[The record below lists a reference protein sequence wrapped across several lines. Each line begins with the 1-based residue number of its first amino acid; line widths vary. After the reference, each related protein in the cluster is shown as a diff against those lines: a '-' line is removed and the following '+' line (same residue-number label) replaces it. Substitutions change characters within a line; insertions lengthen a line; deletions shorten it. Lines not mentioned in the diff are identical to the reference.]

1 MERTDEGGR
10 FVRSRLHSTTQMLSY
25 GATADSIG
33 AQAPMIWL
41 YEKDDQSLRLETRY
55 DNRTLQYVLITHTS
69 GGSETERF
77 EKLEDF
83 RQRLLA
89 LEKSL
94 QSGEWHRSG
103 PPVLAPDGWPNATP
117 K

>member
-1 MERTDEGGR
+1 
-10 FVRSRLHSTTQMLSY
+10 
-25 GATADSIG
+25 
-33 AQAPMIWL
+33 MIWL
-41 YEKDDQSLRLETRY
+41 YEKDTQALRLETRY
-55 DNRTLQYVLITHTS
+55 DNRTLQYVLVVHRPE
-69 GGSETERF
+69 GADTERY

-94 QSGEWHRSG
+94 AEGKWQRTG
-103 PPVLAPDGWPNATP
+103 PPVLDPDGWPNPQP